1 MPLGETDSGKVQG
14 DAMRQK
20 LVQKQRKEIRRQKAE
35 IEFLEARLKGERDRR
50 IKAEHDYNHRAS
62 AFDIWMR
69 QIVEQYGEVRLNSKS
84 MGVDIS
90 TSVIDEEDG
99 SKTFV
104 IKKAEG

>member
-14 DAMRQK
+14 DAMREK

-50 IKAEHDYNHRAS
+50 IKAEHENNRRES
-62 AFDIWMR
+62 SFNIWMR
-69 QIVEQYGEVRLNSKS
+69 QIVEKYGEVRLNSKG
-84 MGVDIS
+84 MGVDIR
-90 TSVIDEEDG
+90 TSVIDNEDG
-99 SKTFV
+99 GKTFV

>member
-1 MPLGETDSGKVQG
+1 MGKTDSGKVQG
-14 DAMRQK
+14 DAMRQR

-35 IEFLEARLKGERDRR
+35 IEFLEARMKGERERR
-50 IKAEHDYNHRAS
+50 IRAEHDYVKRAS

-69 QIVEQYGEVRLNSKS
+69 QIVEQYGEVRLSS
-84 MGVDIS
+84 RAMGVDIC
-90 TSVIDEEDG
+90 TSVIDNEDG

>member
-1 MPLGETDSGKVQG
+1 MPVGKTDSGKVQG
-14 DAMRQK
+14 DAMRQR

-35 IEFLEARLKGERDRR
+35 IQFLEARMKGERDRR
-50 IKAEHDYNHRAS
+50 IKAEHDYNHRVS

-69 QIVEQYGEVRLNSKS
+69 QIVEQFGEVRLSSKGV
-84 MGVDIS
+84 GVDIS
-90 TSVIDEEDG
+90 TSVIDNEDG

>member
-1 MPLGETDSGKVQG
+1 
-14 DAMRQK
+14 MREK

-50 IKAEHDYNHRAS
+50 IKAEHDYNHRAI

-104 IKKAEG
+104 IKKAEE

>member
-1 MPLGETDSGKVQG
+1 
-14 DAMRQK
+14 MRQK

-35 IEFLEARLKGERDRR
+35 IEFLEARMKGERERR
-50 IKAEHDYNHRAS
+50 IRAEHDCVKRAS
-62 AFDIWMR
+62 AFDIWMKK
-69 QIVEQYGEVRLNSKS
+69 IVEQYGEVRINSKG

-90 TSVIDEEDG
+90 ASVIYNEDG

>member
-50 IKAEHDYNHRAS
+50 IKAEHENNRRES
-62 AFDIWMR
+62 SFNIWMR
-69 QIVEQYGEVRLNSKS
+69 QIVEQYGEVRLNSRKK
-84 MGVDIS
+84 GVD
-90 TSVIDEEDG
+90 TSAYLIGEEDG